1 MASPKVTA
9 TSAGG
14 CRKLAA
20 DSHNH
25 APLDRIVFGW
35 GAPAATFERLSQAF
49 PNLTVQ
55 LATGDD
61 FIRALPGAKAA
72 VAWSMTPEEYAAAND
87 LRWFQSIGAGVERVL
102 LPGMRENGLVV
113 TNTSGIHSSNISE
126 HVLSLMLAFARQL
139 PTQLEGQARREWRD
153 SAEIRNAIF
162 ELAGST
168 LLVVG
173 FGDIGRALARK
184 ANALD
189 MQVIGVRR
197 NPVGEVPAYADRI
210 VGLDQIEDVVGEA
223 DHVAIC
229 LPQTP
234 GTTGL
239 FNSDL
244 IGRMKPGAY
253 LYNIGRG
260 PIVDTGAL
268 VSALASGHLAG
279 AGLDVTDPEPLP
291 AGSPLWND
299 KRVIITSHTAGSTP
313 HFWSRITEIL
323 VDNISR
329 FQKGESLVNVVDYD
343 TGY

>member
-1 MASPKVTA
+1 MTA
-9 TSAGG
+9 TLAGE
-14 CRKLAA
+14 CHKLAA
-20 DSHNH
+20 KSSS
-25 APLDRIVFGW
+25 ASPLDRIVFGW
-35 GAPAATFERLSQAF
+35 AAPTATFERLSQAF
-49 PNLTVQ
+49 PDLTVQ
-55 LATGDD
+55 LASGEN

-72 VAWSMTPEEYAAAND
+72 VAWSMKPEEYAAASH

-126 HVLSLMLAFARQL
+126 HLLSLMLAFARQL
-139 PTQLEGQARREWRD
+139 PTLFEGQSRHEWRD
-153 SAEIRNAIF
+153 GPDFRNTVF

-168 LLVVG
+168 LVVVG

-189 MQVIGVRR
+189 MRVIGVRR
-197 NPVGEVPAYADRI
+197 NTGGDTPAFVEKL
-210 VGLDQIEDVVGEA
+210 VGLHQLADVIGEA

-229 LPQTP
+229 LPQTH

-239 FNSDL
+239 FDAEL
-244 IGRMKPGAY
+244 IGQMKPGSY

-268 VSALASGHLAG
+268 VAALASGHLGG

-291 AGSPLWND
+291 QGSPLWND
-299 KRVIITSHTAGSTP
+299 RRVIITSHTAGSTP

-323 VDNISR
+323 VENITR
-329 FQKGESLVNVVDYD
+329 FQNGEPLRNVVDYD